1 MSFNQIFLIV
11 AVIAAAFYLDWQLIK
26 WLRKKRKSTA
36 NIKFEPR
43 QKMSL
48 PISQW
53 KNKKS
58 SAPKITD
65 ESSSLQFSENNN
77 LPGTFHIMNFPLHNT
92 LLRILGFI
100 LSTALTI
107 IGVILMR
114 REEILAGM
122 VLLAIGL
129 PLFVLIVRSI
139 EKTPPTDEEFTAEK
153 TPPTDE
159 EFTALQPY
167 LLPVLLFL
175 SSAVLTGILIFNITD
190 YNRTPQLNYAATIEW
205 ILSIITL
212 TIGVLWAA
220 QWKPVRVQDI
230 LEWIKV
236 NKVEFGLAT
245 WIMIAGLVIRMISL
259 TEHPYPW
266 SGDES
271 SVGLDALRIMNSEI
285 TNLFDTSWSGQPNT
299 SFVPTA
305 FTMFI
310 FGKTMFA
317 IKMMSVITGTL
328 SILALYLLAREW
340 FGVEIALIASGFL
353 VAYPFHLQF
362 SRIGVDNIFD
372 SLMAPLVIW
381 LIFRAARLK
390 SLPAYLVAG
399 IATGFTI
406 YTYVGTRLVLAMGVG
421 TIVYFVIS
429 QKKYLKNN
437 LLQIG
442 TYLAGLFVT
451 AAPMGTFFTKRPELF
466 MTRLGQE
473 SIFLSGWL
481 PIQVEQAGQPAIK
494 ILLDQ
499 FSKTTLVFFVQN
511 AGNNFLNFD
520 RPYLTTLGAVF
531 FMIGLTIAFRNFFE
545 KRFFILQMWF
555 WSVMTLG
562 GFLTLSPPA
571 NTRLVMTIPATGL
584 FIALGAMQISKILL
598 NLEFKKV
605 WIYGL
610 NVILVFML
618 AYQNLSFYF
627 GEYWQGRFF
636 QDSNGELGMET
647 GLQLQK
653 LGEEYDYYL
662 FGLPRVFAAF
672 PTTEF
677 LTPENPKF
685 DLNAESISGLS
696 LAPGRG
702 AYFVAIPENQDLL
715 QQIMKKYPSGS
726 SETIKRRQD
735 SEVLYY
741 AYILPPKTVTSPL
754 SVFTITP

>member
-1 MSFNQIFLIV
+1 MFFNQIILIA
-11 AVIAAAFYLDWQLIK
+11 AVIIIAIYLDWLLLNWLKKKQKSVNPANSSQEQYRGFFLYPLYIKIKEKTVPLIN
-26 WLRKKRKSTA
+26 R
-36 NIKFEPR
+36 
-43 QKMSL
+43 
-48 PISQW
+48 W
-53 KNKKS
+53 KNKKPSVPESGNESLSQPGAQTQNLSGVFNKMGS
-58 SAPKITD
+58 SPI
-65 ESSSLQFSENNN
+65 Q
-77 LPGTFHIMNFPLHNT
+77 NT
-92 LLRILGFI
+92 VLRILGFI
-100 LSTALTI
+100 ISAALTI
-107 IGVILMR
+107 MGIIFMRRQEFSTGVIL
-114 REEILAGM
+114 
-122 VLLAIGL
+122 LAISL
-129 PLFVLIVRSI
+129 PLLLVAIRSI
-139 EKTPPTDEEFTAEK
+139 EKTPPTDEEFA
-153 TPPTDE
+153 
-159 EFTALQPY
+159 ALNP
-167 LLPVLLFL
+167 FL
-175 SSAVLTGILIFNITD
+175 IPGLMFLVAAGLTMALVFNITD
-190 YNRTPQLNYAATIEW
+190 YNRTPGLDNAATIEW
-205 ILSIITL
+205 VASIITL
-212 TIGVLWAA
+212 TIGILWVAN
-220 QWKPVRVQDI
+220 WKPTHPRKIV
-230 LEWIKV
+230 EWIKE
-236 NKVEFGLAT
+236 NKVEFGLAAS
-245 WIMIAGLVIRMISL
+245 IMIAGLVIRMVSL

-266 SGDES
+266 SGDEA
-271 SVGLDALRIMNSEI
+271 SVGLDALRIMNKEI

-299 SFVPTA
+299 SFLPTA
-305 FTMFI
+305 WSMLI

-317 IKMMSVITGTL
+317 VKMVSVLTGVF

-340 FGVEIALIASGFL
+340 FGIEIALIASGFL
-353 VAYPFHLQF
+353 IAFPFHLQF

-381 LIFRAARLK
+381 LIFRAARTR
-390 SLPAYLVAG
+390 SLPAYLAAG

-429 QKKYLKNN
+429 QKEYLKNN
-437 LLQIG
+437 LPQIG
-442 TYLAGLFVT
+442 TYMAGLFVT
-451 AAPMGTFFTKRPELF
+451 AAPMGTFFAKRPELF

-481 PIQVEQAGQPAIK
+481 PSQVEQTGQPAIK

-499 FSKTTLVFFVQN
+499 FSKTTLVFFAQN
-511 AGNNFLNFD
+511 AGSNFLNFD

-531 FMIGLTIAFRNFFE
+531 FLIGLTIAFRNFFE

-571 NTRLVMTIPATGL
+571 NTRLVMTIPVTGL
-584 FIALGAMQISKILL
+584 FIALGAMQISKVLL
-598 NLEFKKV
+598 NLKFKKV
-605 WIYGL
+605 WVYGL
-610 NVILVFML
+610 NIILVFML

-627 GEYWQGRFF
+627 GEYWEGRFF
-636 QDSNGELGMET
+636 QDASGELGMET

-677 LTPENPKF
+677 LTPDNPKF

-715 QQIMKKYPSGS
+715 QQIMKKYPGGS
-726 SETIKRRQD
+726 SETIKRRRD

-741 AYILPPKTVTSPL
+741 AYILPPKTVTSP
-754 SVFTITP
+754 